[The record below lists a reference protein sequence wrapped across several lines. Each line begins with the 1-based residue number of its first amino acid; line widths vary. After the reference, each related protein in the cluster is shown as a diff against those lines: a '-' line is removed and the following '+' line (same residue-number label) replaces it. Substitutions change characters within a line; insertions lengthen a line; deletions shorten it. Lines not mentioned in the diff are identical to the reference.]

1 MIAIAKAQAAYGEL
15 GNMSPHA
22 VVYQS
27 KRYKTAEAL
36 FQALRFEDDGIRE
49 EIRTAS
55 SPMIAKM
62 IAKRHKAEMVIV
74 QQSDQDLDN
83 MRLVLRLKV
92 EQNPEARRILRAT
105 KDEEIVEDCTSHSRG
120 SGQFWGKA
128 LVNGQWQGENWLGKL
143 WMEIREEVRSAQS

>member
-83 MRLVLRLKV
+83 MRLVLRPQGGAKPGGQADSPGDQGRGDRRGLYQSQPRIGPILGQGPGQRPMAGRKL
-92 EQNPEARRILRAT
+92 AR
-105 KDEEIVEDCTSHSRG
+105 
-120 SGQFWGKA
+120 
-128 LVNGQWQGENWLGKL
+128 
-143 WMEIREEVRSAQS
+143 